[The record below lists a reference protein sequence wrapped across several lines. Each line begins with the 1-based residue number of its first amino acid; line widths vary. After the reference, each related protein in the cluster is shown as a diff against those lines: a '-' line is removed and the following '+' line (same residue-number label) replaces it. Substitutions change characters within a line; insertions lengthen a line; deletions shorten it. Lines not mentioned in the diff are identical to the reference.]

1 MARNDMNDNN
11 ELAGKI
17 QFTDVNPDLTR
28 SGIIRHLESCMEL
41 NVQAAMISPCW
52 IPLAV
57 DMLKGTG
64 IRIATTVN
72 FPQATDTARMKAAV
86 IPMLAEMGADEFDFP
101 PNPAYLLSGMK
112 DEYAEEIRVVVET
125 AHKHGLVVKAMLEFG
140 YLTNREMKIDAVR
153 LASTAG
159 VDWAKNSSGWGKGG
173 SAATVEDI
181 SLLKQYVV
189 SPCRVKASGKVNT
202 REKALALFEAGAEL
216 IGTSSAREILLGGE
230 GSAEK
235 Y

>member
-1 MARNDMNDNN
+1 MNAHR

-28 SGIIRHLESCMEL
+28 EGIIRHLESCMEL
-41 NVQAAMISPCW
+41 EVQAAMISPCW
-52 IPLAV
+52 IPLAAE
-57 DMLKGTG
+57 MLKGTG

-72 FPQATDTARMKAAV
+72 FPQATDTAHMKAAV
-86 IPMLAEMGADEFDFP
+86 IPLLAEMGAHEFDFP
-101 PNPAYLLSGMK
+101 PNPAFLLSGMK
-112 DEYAEEIRVVVET
+112 DEYAEEVRMVAET
-125 AHKHGLVVKAMLEFG
+125 AHRHGLVVKAMLEFG
-140 YLTNREMKIDAVR
+140 YLKDLEMKIDAVR
-153 LASTAG
+153 LASAAG

-181 SLLKQYVV
+181 SLIKQYVV
-189 SPCRVKASGKVNT
+189 PPCRVKASGKVNT
-202 REKALALFEAGAEL
+202 REKALALFEAGAQL

-230 GSAEK
+230 GSADR